1 MAENEIRHW
10 RPNTQH
16 PEKLMTTQLDRKF
29 WPAIT
34 TLSLIAGGALS
45 VGCKVNPTNPSMEN
59 SSAGRACKSPEALI
73 CDSDDNDNQSAVAG
87 GRGGYWYTFSDMLGT
102 EVWPLQ
108 GAKGGTFEM
117 TPGGAENSPYAA
129 HFKGQVVASDQP
141 TQAGMGV
148 NFVDPKGAYDA
159 SQYGGIS
166 FWAKAGPGSVTSI
179 RLKVPDSLTDPD
191 AGNCSECFNDF
202 GMDLMLSNEWQK
214 YIIPFNK
221 LTQLPGWG
229 KPRGFSVNT
238 SEIFGLQFQVNVA
251 GKPFDIWVDQIRFT
265 GCAE

>member
-1 MAENEIRHW
+1 
-10 RPNTQH
+10 
-16 PEKLMTTQLDRKF
+16 MTTNLATRTCQAGSRT
-29 WPAIT
+29 WTAIT
-34 TLSLIAGGALS
+34 TLTLIAAAASS
-45 VGCKVNPTNPSMEN
+45 VGCKVNPTDPSLEN
-59 SSAGRACKSPEALI
+59 SSAGHACASPDAVI
-73 CDSDDNDNQSAVAG
+73 CDGDDNNNQSAVVG

-117 TPGGAENSPYAA
+117 SPGGAENSPYAA
-129 HFKGQVVASDQP
+129 RFKGKVAVSDQP
-141 TQAGMGV
+141 VQAGMGV

-159 SQYGGIS
+159 SQYSGIS
-166 FWAKAGPGSVTSI
+166 FWAKAAPGSVTAV

-191 AGNCSECFNDF
+191 AGKCSECFNDF

-221 LTQLPGWG
+221 LTQMPGWG
-229 KPRGFSVNT
+229 KPRGFSVNS
-238 SEIFGLQFQVNVA
+238 SEIFGLQFQVNVQD
-251 GKPFDIWVDQIRFT
+251 KPFDIWVDQIRFT